1 MVAQQRADAKL
12 PGDGI
17 ATPREIGERP
27 GVTARDTP
35 CRAIASRAA
44 GFSLCRSEQQ
54 GDLGARVVEVPGVQ
68 VQRCGCGYYMGN
80 QVLNCPG
87 SSGVHFSLSSSLD

>member
-1 MVAQQRADAKL
+1 MAKQLADAKL

-17 ATPREIGERP
+17 ATPWEIGERP
-27 GVTARDTP
+27 GVTTMDTP

-44 GFSLCRSEQQ
+44 GFGLGGSDQE

-68 VQRCGCGYYMGN
+68 V
-80 QVLNCPG
+80 
-87 SSGVHFSLSSSLD
+87 